1 MMLTSSLIIAG
12 HLALTE
18 QNRAAAE
25 TKVDEPCQTQGGIL
39 VVYTSRNPL
48 KNSALDRETPFLPTI
63 PKYKQ

>member
-12 HLALTE
+12 YLALTE

-25 TKVDEPCQTQGGIL
+25 TKVDEPCQTHGGIL
-39 VVYTSRNPL
+39 VVYTSGNPL